1 VQPRREF
8 LQTAASFLLSALAV
22 PAWADDGEATGTSV
36 PPSSSNDL
44 SVPPSQVGGL
54 PETVRSLAFDNL
66 HTGEKLKL
74 DYWLNGDYVPDAL
87 ARINHLLR
95 DFRNG
100 EVHAIDPRLL
110 DLLSVLHGKLGSAQP
125 FQVISGYRSPA
136 TNAML
141 FAETSGVNP
150 KSLHMSGMAIDI
162 CLTDRALSQL
172 RDAARALN
180 AGGVGFYP
188 RFVHV
193 DIGPLQYW
201 TGA

>member
-8 LQTAASFLLSALAV
+8 LQTAATFLLSALAV
-22 PAWADDGEATGTSV
+22 PAWADDAEETGTPA
-36 PPSSSNDL
+36 PPSDGSDAANPAP
-44 SVPPSQVGGL
+44 SVTGASPVT
-54 PETVRSLAFDNL
+54 ETVRSLAFDNL

-100 EVHAIDPRLL
+100 EVHAIEPRLL
-110 DLLSVLHGKLGSAQP
+110 DLLSVLHRTLGSTKP

-141 FAETSGVNP
+141 CAETSGVNP

-162 CLTDRALSQL
+162 CLTDRALTQV

-193 DIGPLQYW
+193 DIGPVQW
-201 TGA
+201 W